1 MLGASVVLG
10 MTLGAVAGGILM
22 KIGRRRSQFISI
34 FLGLAGVGLTMI
46 VRLWALLAGRFLF
59 GVSVGLFSAII
70 PRYVEEMVP
79 AHLFDRIAPLFN
91 FS

>member
-1 MLGASVVLG
+1 MGASIVLG
-10 MTLGAVAGGILM
+10 MTIGAITGGVLM
-22 KIGRRRSQFISI
+22 KIGRRRSQFICI
-34 FLGLAGVGLTMI
+34 FLGLVG
-46 VRLWALLAGRFLF
+46 VRLTLITNIWALLVGRFLF

-79 AHLFDRIAPLFN
+79 AHLFDRAAPIFN

>member
-1 MLGASVVLG
+1 

-22 KIGRRRSQFISI
+22 KVGRRRAQFVCI
-34 FLGLAGVGLTMI
+34 FLGLAGVSVTMI
-46 VRLWALLAGRFLF
+46 ARLWAILAGRFLF

-79 AHLFDRIAPLFN
+79 AHLFDRIAPIFN

>member
-1 MLGASVVLG
+1 

-22 KIGRRRSQFISI
+22 KIGRRRSQFICI
-34 FLGLAGVGLTMI
+34 FLGLVGVTLTMAL
-46 VRLWALLAGRFLF
+46 RLWAILVGRFLF
-59 GVSVGLFSAII
+59 GASVGLFSAII

-79 AHLFDRIAPLFN
+79 AHLFDRIAPIFN